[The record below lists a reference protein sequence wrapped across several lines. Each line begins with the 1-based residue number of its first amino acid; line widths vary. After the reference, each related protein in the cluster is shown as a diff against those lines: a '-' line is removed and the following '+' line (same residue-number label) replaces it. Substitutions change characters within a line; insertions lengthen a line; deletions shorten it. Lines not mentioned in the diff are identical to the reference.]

1 MINFFKN
8 YFEFE
13 KHGTN
18 FRREILAG
26 VTTFVTMVYVLALA
40 PGMLSQTGMD
50 KGAVF
55 TATAIGAFFGSTIM
69 GFLAKLPVAL
79 APGVG
84 LLAFFTYTVC
94 ITLGYSWQF
103 ALTAVF
109 IEGIVFAIMSILNI
123 REIIF
128 NAIPATL
135 KLAISVGIG
144 LFITFIGLQN
154 SGLVVDNPATLV
166 TLGSLHDHHAI
177 VTMIGLVIT
186 SLMLIWRV
194 PAAILLGIILSTI
207 VGIFLG
213 ITSLP
218 QDGIFS
224 TPPSISPIFC
234 KFEWNHIFTLDML
247 FLLITFL
254 FVDVFDTIGSLIG
267 ITSKANL
274 MGKDGKLPHIKEAL
288 LSDSLATIAG
298 AVLGTS
304 TITAYVESASGVSAG
319 GKTGFTAF
327 VVGLLFLLAL
337 FLSPFFL
344 IIPSASTAAALIL
357 VGLFMM
363 APILEID
370 FHDYTEAV
378 PAFLTIVLIPLT
390 YSIANGIAVGFISYV
405 LLNLLSGKHRHL
417 SIAMY
422 VLTIIFALK
431 LFL

>member
-18 FRREILAG
+18 FRKEILAG
-26 VTTFVTMVYVLALA
+26 ATTFVTMVYVLALA

-55 TATAIGAFFGSTIM
+55 TATAVGAFLGSTIM

-109 IEGIVFAIMSILNI
+109 IEGIIFAIMSILNI

-128 NAIPATL
+128 NAIPASL

-166 TLGSLHDHHAI
+166 TLGNLHDHHAI

-186 SLMLIWRV
+186 SLMLIWRI

-213 ITSLP
+213 ITNLP
-218 QDGIFS
+218 QNGIFS
-224 TPPSISPIFC
+224 SPPSISPIFC
-234 KFEWNHIFTLDML
+234 QFEWNNIFTFDML

-417 SIAMY
+417 SVAMY

>member
-18 FRREILAG
+18 FRKEILAG

-128 NAIPATL
+128 NAIPASL

-213 ITSLP
+213 VTSLP
-218 QDGIFS
+218 QNGLFS

>member
-18 FRREILAG
+18 FRKEILAG
-26 VTTFVTMVYVLALA
+26 ATTFVTMVYVLALA

-55 TATAIGAFFGSTIM
+55 TATAVGAFLGSTIM

-109 IEGIVFAIMSILNI
+109 IEGIIFAIMSILNI

-128 NAIPATL
+128 NAIPASL

-166 TLGSLHDHHAI
+166 TLGNLHDHHAI

-186 SLMLIWRV
+186 SLMLIWRI

-213 ITSLP
+213 ITNLP
-218 QDGIFS
+218 QNGIFS
-224 TPPSISPIFC
+224 SPPSISPIFC
-234 KFEWNHIFTLDML
+234 QFEWNNIFTFDML

-298 AVLGTS
+298 AILGTS

-417 SIAMY
+417 SVAMY

>member
-40 PGMLSQTGMD
+40 PGMLSKTGMD

-109 IEGIVFAIMSILNI
+109 IEGIIFAIMSILNI